1 MSEKH
6 SGKNEHGKKRSIAGR
21 VFLWFLLLI
30 FLAAIGVGGWLY
42 YKYGRDLLAC
52 RDRALVIAARSS
64 RSDFANDQTSIL
76 YYSDGNVMQILSGS
90 KNVYY
95 LPFSAIPKNAVNA
108 VLAVEDRKFYTH
120 KGYDV
125 YAIARAAKAYIENEG
140 AIKQGGSTITQQ
152 LARSIYLTNEKT
164 IERKATEIFLAAA
177 LERKYSKKD
186 ILEFY
191 LNNIYFANGYYGIQA
206 AAKGYFGKT
215 AGELSLSQTAFLCGI
230 PNSPANYNPIT
241 HFEKTMERRDSVLK
255 QMYENGFIVE
265 TDYRMALAEGIR
277 LVSSESETN
286 NYEET
291 YTFRC
296 AIHALMQAEGF
307 AIRFNFENDED
318 RAMYEEL
325 YFDEY
330 SRIWRNLYAKGYR
343 IYTSINPAKQAQ
355 LQASIDEELAD
366 HTDTNDEGI
375 YKFQSAGVCIDNDT
389 GFVVAIVGGRGQE
402 TVGYTLNRAFQ
413 SPRQPGSSIKPLIV
427 YTPVFERGYYPDT
440 TVVDEKFEDGPANS
454 GGVYSGE
461 IDVRYAVSVSKNTV
475 AWKLLQEIGVDRGL
489 AYLKKMNFASIVDTD
504 YYPAAALGGLTYG
517 ATAVEMTAAYA
528 TLANDGVY
536 RAPTCIVRITDT
548 YGSPIV
554 DNSGAV
560 SVAPVTVETK
570 RIYEKNAARMM
581 TDVMTTVMTTGT
593 GRRSAIKGITTAG
606 KTGTTKNQKDGWFV
620 GYSAYYTTGIWV
632 GCDMPETIED
642 LMGNTYPAYI
652 WHSFMQ
658 AIHEGFEDKAF
669 EPYRDD
675 RPKPPEVET
684 YPYGWVDNDGD
695 GVPDGYPIGWIDK
708 DGDDIPDGYPDD
720 WIDTDGDGIPDF
732 FPVGWTDTDGDG
744 IPDLY
749 TGDGIPYLTP
759 VPTGGIPDGGEG
771 NAGEAGE
778 DGTVWVT
785 PGQSMTDT
793 PLPTDVPTPT
803 PIPDAGIDTD
813 GDGLPDTYPYGW
825 IDTDGDGIPDSYPL
839 GWIDKDGDGIPDGY
853 PDGLPDADGDGV
865 PDLYESDET
874 IWVKPGTGVEWV
886 NPRTGETYI
895 IGGDD

>member
-6 SGKNEHGKKRSIAGR
+6 SNETEQRKKRSIAGK

-30 FLAAIGVGGWLY
+30 FLAGLGAGGWLY
-42 YKYGRDLLAC
+42 YKYGRDLLEC

-95 LPFSAIPKNAVNA
+95 LPFSAIPDNAVNA

-125 YAIARAAKAYIENEG
+125 YAIARAARAYIENEG

-215 AGELSLSQTAFLCGI
+215 AGELTLSQTAFLCGI
-230 PNSPANYNPIT
+230 PNSPANYNPKT

-277 LVSSESETN
+277 LVSTETETN

-307 AIRFNFENDED
+307 AIRYNFENDED

-427 YTPVFERGYYPDT
+427 YAPVFERGYYPDT

-454 GGVYSGE
+454 GGVY
-461 IDVRYAVSVSKNTV
+461 RCN
-475 AWKLLQEIGVDRGL
+475 
-489 AYLKKMNFASIVDTD
+489 
-504 YYPAAALGGLTYG
+504 GLT
-517 ATAVEMTAAYA
+517 AKSN
-528 TLANDGVY
+528 TL
-536 RAPTCIVRITDT
+536 
-548 YGSPIV
+548 
-554 DNSGAV
+554 
-560 SVAPVTVETK
+560 
-570 RIYEKNAARMM
+570 
-581 TDVMTTVMTTGT
+581 
-593 GRRSAIKGITTAG
+593 
-606 KTGTTKNQKDGWFV
+606 
-620 GYSAYYTTGIWV
+620 
-632 GCDMPETIED
+632 
-642 LMGNTYPAYI
+642 
-652 WHSFMQ
+652 
-658 AIHEGFEDKAF
+658 
-669 EPYRDD
+669 
-675 RPKPPEVET
+675 
-684 YPYGWVDNDGD
+684 
-695 GVPDGYPIGWIDK
+695 
-708 DGDDIPDGYPDD
+708 
-720 WIDTDGDGIPDF
+720 
-732 FPVGWTDTDGDG
+732 
-744 IPDLY
+744 
-749 TGDGIPYLTP
+749 
-759 VPTGGIPDGGEG
+759 
-771 NAGEAGE
+771 
-778 DGTVWVT
+778 
-785 PGQSMTDT
+785 
-793 PLPTDVPTPT
+793 
-803 PIPDAGIDTD
+803 
-813 GDGLPDTYPYGW
+813 
-825 IDTDGDGIPDSYPL
+825 
-839 GWIDKDGDGIPDGY
+839 
-853 PDGLPDADGDGV
+853 
-865 PDLYESDET
+865 
-874 IWVKPGTGVEWV
+874 
-886 NPRTGETYI
+886 
-895 IGGDD
+895 